1 MFLCITPLL
10 PTVMVMGGLTL
21 HPCVVERGWSMAY
34 ILFFLVIASC
44 GNMSLQYVN
53 SKNYIVMFGFGEMD
67 NP

>member
-1 MFLCITPLL
+1 
-10 PTVMVMGGLTL
+10 MVMGGLTL